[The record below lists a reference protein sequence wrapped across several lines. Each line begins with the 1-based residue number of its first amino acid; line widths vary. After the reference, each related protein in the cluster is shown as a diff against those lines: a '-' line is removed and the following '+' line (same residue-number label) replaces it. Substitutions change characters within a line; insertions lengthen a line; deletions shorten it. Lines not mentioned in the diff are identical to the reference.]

1 MTAYSSEIAAK
12 VLKVLSTA
20 GKLSGDWGSRYFEMS
35 PADAGELLDGF
46 LAEDTEREE
55 WVVKILC
62 RAFQMT
68 ESAVSPEQLSPDLFK
83 RVPKNLVDTH
93 QFLPLGA
100 DGRFLKVGSVIPLSS
115 GLKAQIKGVA
125 GLNVEFSLIA
135 PSVFKQLR
143 GSRIARDAL
152 DQAPASGEA
161 LQTKQRRV
169 QKWNAGDDSLVTDFC
184 NDILLTSIET
194 GTSDIH
200 IEGFRDFARIRMR
213 RDGVLKVHD
222 EYTEYLFKNYGAVV
236 TRFKIMA
243 NCDIAEKRIAQ
254 DGAITVVGPSGEDID
269 LRFNTV
275 PTKYGERIVMRI
287 LAGDPALSL
296 DKLGFDPKD
305 YQKILQAITAPQGMV
320 LVTGPTGSG
329 KTTTLYGALQYI
341 NKPELN
347 IMTAEDPI
355 EYYLEG
361 AGQVQ
366 ANERVG
372 LSFGNILRSFLRQ
385 DPEVILVGEIRD
397 TETVEIAVKAAL
409 TGHLLLSTLHTNDA
423 ISTINRLLNM
433 GVPNFMVAS
442 ALSLVVAQ
450 RLARKSCQNCLE
462 PDPAAT
468 PEALARI
475 GFTAEQIEQV
485 KPMKGFGCRAC
496 GGSGYKGRQG
506 IYEVLR
512 VSPKM
517 EEGILKNMQTGDL
530 MRLAKSEGF
539 LTLQDIGR
547 QFIARHII
555 SLEEFQRTLVMDT

>member
-1 MTAYSSEIAAK
+1 MSAYPSEVAAK

-20 GKLSGDWGSRYFEMS
+20 GKLSGDWGTRYLEMA
-35 PADAGELLDGF
+35 PADAADLLNEYIN
-46 LAEDTEREE
+46 EDPEREG
-55 WVVKILC
+55 WIVKILC
-62 RAFQMT
+62 RAYQMT
-68 ESAVSPEQLSPDLFK
+68 EASVSPEQLSPDLFK
-83 RVPKNLVDTH
+83 RVPKNLVDSH
-93 QFLPLGA
+93 QFMPLGA
-100 DGRFLKVGSVIPLSS
+100 DGRFLKVGSVTPLSS

-135 PSVFKQLR
+135 PSAFKQLR

-152 DQAPASGEA
+152 DQQAAPE
-161 LQTKQRRV
+161 QTIQVKARRV

-200 IEGFRDFARIRMR
+200 IEGFRDFARVRMR
-213 RDGVLKVHD
+213 RDGVLNVHQ
-222 EYTEYLFKNYGAVV
+222 EYSEYLFKNYAAVV

-254 DGAITVVGPSGEDID
+254 DGAITVVGPGGEDID
-269 LRFNTV
+269 LRFNTI

-296 DKLGFDPKD
+296 DKLGFDAND

-468 PEALARI
+468 PRRLHALGLPLSR
-475 GFTAEQIEQV
+475 
-485 KPMKGFGCRAC
+485 
-496 GGSGYKGRQG
+496 
-506 IYEVLR
+506 LR
-512 VSPKM
+512 K
-517 EEGILKNMQTGDL
+517 
-530 MRLAKSEGF
+530 
-539 LTLQDIGR
+539 
-547 QFIARHII
+547 
-555 SLEEFQRTLVMDT
+555 

>member
-20 GKLSGDWGSRYFEMS
+20 GKLSGDWGGRYLEMA
-35 PADAGELLDGF
+35 PAEAGGLLDGF
-46 LAEDTEREE
+46 LAEDEDREE

-68 ESAVSPEQLSPDLFK
+68 ESSVSPEQLSPDLFK
-83 RVPKNLVDTH
+83 RVPKNLVDAH
-93 QFLPLGA
+93 QFIPLGA
-100 DGRFLKVGSVIPLSS
+100 DGRFLKVGSVNPLSAA
-115 GLKAQIKGVA
+115 LKAQIKGVA
-125 GLNVEFSLIA
+125 GLNVEFSLIT

-143 GSRIARDAL
+143 GSQIARDAL
-152 DQAPASGEA
+152 DQAAPSAA
-161 LQTKQRRV
+161 PLQTKKRFVR
-169 QKWNAGDDSLVTDFC
+169 KWNAGDDSLVTDFC
-184 NDILLTSIET
+184 NDILLTAIEN

-222 EYTEYLFKNYGAVV
+222 EYTEYLFKNYGAIV

-243 NCDIAEKRIAQ
+243 DCDIAEKRIAQ
-254 DGAITVVGPSGEDID
+254 DGAITVVGPRGEDID
-269 LRFNTV
+269 LRFNTI

-372 LSFGNILRSFLRQ
+372 LSFANILRSFLRQ

-450 RLARKSCQNCLE
+450 RLARKSCQSCLG

-475 GFTAEQIEQV
+475 GFTSEQIEQI
-485 KPMKGFGCRAC
+485 KPMKGFGCKAC

-512 VSPKM
+512 VSPKI
-517 EEGILKNMQTGDL
+517 EAGILQNLQTGDL

-539 LTLQDIGR
+539 LTMQDIGR
-547 QFIARHII
+547 QYVARHII